1 MRSGDLPRHAAVDEG
16 NAADQNGTGP
26 RAALI
31 CRIPLIHRP
40 GSARP
45 QVADDESAL
54 HIRIAGYEAPRIRVC
69 VHRCSSV
76 AFRMSKII
84 RVPVSPCLR
93 VDARSDSPFDPQ
105 REK

>member
-1 MRSGDLPRHAAVDEG
+1 MTEDTKKIHNEGTKITKTNEEECRSLAGESDSHRHTRNDTDMRSRDLPRHAAVDEG

-45 QVADDESAL
+45 QTSHHLSSGHGLRLFES
-54 HIRIAGYEAPRIRVC
+54 
-69 VHRCSSV
+69 
-76 AFRMSKII
+76 
-84 RVPVSPCLR
+84 
-93 VDARSDSPFDPQ
+93 
-105 REK
+105 